1 MKLTIEERQFFKV
14 ANPAGVILFGRNIEN
29 PDQVKALINDLK
41 ATFGRD
47 VPILIDQE
55 GGRVRRLRPP
65 HWRETPA
72 MAVFEQIYKEDP
84 QRALLALEL
93 NVKLL
98 GMELKGLGI
107 NVNCLPVLDIPQP
120 NADPII
126 SDRAFSSNLDLII
139 VMGKIVIDCLMSVGC
154 LPVIKHIPGHGRALV
169 DSHKELPR
177 VDVSRETLEAEDFKP
192 FKALSYAPFAMT
204 AHIIY
209 EDIDPENEATFSKK
223 IISEVIRKDIGFEGL
238 LMSDDLGMN
247 ALSFDYATRAQ
258 KTFDAGVDLGL
269 HCSGIIEEMREIASV
284 TPPMT
289 NENYNKLNKY
299 LALTNT
305 TIDFEKDRAEAEYNK
320 LVK

>member
-1 MKLTIEERQFFKV
+1 
-14 ANPAGVILFGRNIEN
+14 
-29 PDQVKALINDLK
+29 
-41 ATFGRD
+41 
-47 VPILIDQE
+47 
-55 GGRVRRLRPP
+55 
-65 HWRETPA
+65 
-72 MAVFEQIYKEDP
+72 
-84 QRALLALEL
+84 
-93 NVKLL
+93 
-98 GMELKGLGI
+98 
-107 NVNCLPVLDIPQP
+107 
-120 NADPII
+120 
-126 SDRAFSSNLDLII
+126 
-139 VMGKIVIDCLMSVGC
+139 

-209 EDIDPENEATFSKK
+209 EDIDSENEATFSKK